1 MAQTPTTEPASIQ
14 AGDTICWQ
22 RTLPDYPA
30 SDGWQLSYLLI
41 STAAHIVVPAT
52 AAHDAHDAHD
62 ITISAAA
69 SAAYPPG
76 IYTWQASVA
85 RTGERYTVDKGA
97 VTIKPNW
104 ATAGNADARS
114 PAARAL
120 ADLRAALLKWLS
132 TSGQVQEYEIA
143 GRRMRFATAF
153 EIRERIRMAESE
165 VRREARELSGQ
176 SAARRVVVR
185 Y

>member
-1 MAQTPTTEPASIQ
+1 MAQTPPTEPASIQ

-30 SDGWQLSYLLI
+30 SEGWQLSYRL
-41 STAAHIVVPAT
+41 
-52 AAHDAHDAHD
+52 
-62 ITISAAA
+62 ISAAA
-69 SAAYPPG
+69 RIDVVATTEGDAYLVTIAAVTSAAYAPG
-76 IYTWQASVA
+76 PYTWQASVTRA
-85 RTGERYTVDKGA
+85 TERYTVGQGEL
-97 VTIKPNW
+97 TIKPDW
-104 ATAGNADARS
+104 AFAGHADARS
-114 PAARAL
+114 PATRAL

-176 SAARRVVVR
+176 SGARRVVVR

>member
-41 STAAHIVVPAT
+41 SAAAHIVVLAT
-52 AAHDAHDAHD
+52 AVDDAHN

-120 ADLRAALLKWLS
+120 ADLHAALLKWLS

-143 GRRMRFATAF
+143 GRRMRFATAL

>member
-41 STAAHIVVPAT
+41 SAAAHIVVPAT
-52 AAHDAHDAHD
+52 AADDAHN

-120 ADLRAALLKWLS
+120 ADLRAALLNWLS